1 MTATITSKRI
11 MCGGCAANVTK
22 ALSSLAGVKS
32 VNVDVPT
39 KIVSVEFDD
48 SVTNIAVLREA
59 MATAGY
65 MPD

>member
-1 MTATITSKRI
+1 MTAQITSKRI

-22 ALSSLAGVKS
+22 ALSGLAGVKS

-39 KIVSVEFDD
+39 KTVTVEFDETTT
-48 SVTNIAVLREA
+48 SVAALRET

>member
-11 MCGGCAANVTK
+11 MCGGCAVSVTK
-22 ALSSLAGVKS
+22 ALNGLAGVKS

-39 KIVSVEFDD
+39 KTVHVDFDET
-48 SVTNIAVLREA
+48 VTNVSTLREA

>member
-1 MTATITSKRI
+1 MTATITSKKI

-39 KIVSVEFDD
+39 KTVSVEFDD
-48 SVTNIAVLREA
+48 SVTSIAALREA

>member
-11 MCGGCAANVTK
+11 MCGGCAASVTK
-22 ALSSLAGVKS
+22 TLSSLAGVKS
-32 VNVDVPT
+32 VNIDVPT
-39 KIVSVEFDD
+39 KTVHVDFDEN
-48 SVTNIAVLREA
+48 VTNISALREA

>member
-1 MTATITSKRI
+1 MCSKRDQ
-11 MCGGCAANVTK
+11 
-22 ALSSLAGVKS
+22 SPFWSLAGVKS

-39 KIVSVEFDD
+39 KTVHVDFDET
-48 SVTNIAVLREA
+48 VTNVSALREA

>member
-1 MTATITSKRI
+1 MTAQIASKKI
-11 MCGGCAANVTK
+11 MCGGCAANITK
-22 ALSSLAGVKS
+22 ALSGMAGVKS

-39 KIVSVEFDD
+39 KTVNVDFDE
-48 SVTNIAVLREA
+48 SVTNVSAIREA

>member
-22 ALSSLAGVKS
+22 ALSSLEGVKS

-39 KIVSVEFDD
+39 KTVSVEFDD
-48 SVTNIAVLREA
+48 SITNIATLREA

>member
-1 MTATITSKRI
+1 MTTQITSKRI

-22 ALSSLAGVKS
+22 ALSGVPGVKS

-39 KIVSVEFDD
+39 KTVSVEFDETI
-48 SVTNIAVLREA
+48 TNIAMLRET

>member
-1 MTATITSKRI
+1 MTAQITSKRI

-22 ALSSLAGVKS
+22 ALTSIAGVKS

-39 KIVSVEFDD
+39 KTVTVDFDESITSV
-48 SVTNIAVLREA
+48 AVLRES